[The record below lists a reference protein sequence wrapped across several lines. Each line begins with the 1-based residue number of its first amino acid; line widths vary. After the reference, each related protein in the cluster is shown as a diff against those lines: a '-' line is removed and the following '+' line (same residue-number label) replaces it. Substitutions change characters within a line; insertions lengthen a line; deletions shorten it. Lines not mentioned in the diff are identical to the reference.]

1 MTSPMAWAVFL
12 GSVLGLGLWSL
23 VSVTP
28 RFGRPRL
35 AARVAPSLLDVSVEA
50 RKVVGRT
57 TVSPIPVLGSI
68 FAPLIQ
74 RMVRPFGALVGGADA
89 TERRL
94 RQSGSRQSVDAFRA
108 LQLVWAL
115 VGIALASAA
124 VLLLPAFQALPL
136 LARLLLPLVGG
147 VSAAFGRD
155 LLLQRAAAH
164 RVARIRSELPTVL
177 EFLTLSLSAGEGILD
192 GLRRVSK
199 AGSGDVSKELFGVVA
214 EVHAG
219 VPLATALTSLTQR
232 LQISALSRFVDQLIG
247 ALERGTPLA
256 DVLRAQAQDAR
267 EEAKRDLLES
277 AGRKEVSMMV
287 PIESPIGCF

>member
-1 MTSPMAWAVFL
+1 
-12 GSVLGLGLWSL
+12 
-23 VSVTP
+23 
-28 RFGRPRL
+28 
-35 AARVAPSLLDVSVEA
+35 
-50 RKVVGRT
+50 
-57 TVSPIPVLGSI
+57 
-68 FAPLIQ
+68 
-74 RMVRPFGALVGGADA
+74 MVRPFGALVGGADA